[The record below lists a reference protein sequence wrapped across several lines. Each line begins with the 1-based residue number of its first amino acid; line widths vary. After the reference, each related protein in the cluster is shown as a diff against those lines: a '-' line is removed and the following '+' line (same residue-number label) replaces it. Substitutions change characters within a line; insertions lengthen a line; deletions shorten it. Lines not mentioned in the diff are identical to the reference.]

1 MNRRTLSMSIEKQT
15 VFKGVATALITP
27 FYKGE
32 IDYEALQNL
41 IEMQIEAGVGAILL
55 AGTTGE
61 SPTLSVREHA
71 DLVSFVARQIAG
83 RLPLLA
89 GCGSNSTAHA
99 QDLAVA
105 VSESGADALL
115 AVTPYYNRTNDR
127 GIVAHYHALAESTN
141 KPLILYNVPARTGFS
156 MTLAHYRELA
166 EHPNIVAVKEASPDL
181 SLLASL
187 CGECGNK
194 LDVYTG
200 NDHHTVA
207 AMRLGAS
214 GVISVY
220 SNIAPRKMT
229 EICRLC
235 AAGDWRLAYQRQRQS
250 VTQMQALFWETNPIP
265 VKHIASGMGF
275 CHPEYR
281 LPLCPPTSETAR
293 RLGELF
299 GV

>member
-1 MNRRTLSMSIEKQT
+1 MSIEKQT
-15 VFKGVATALITP
+15 IFKGVATALITP
-27 FYKGE
+27 FCKGE

-41 IEMQIEAGVGAILL
+41 IEMQIDAGVGAILV

-61 SPTLSVREHA
+61 SPTLSLREHA
-71 DLVSFVARQIAG
+71 DLVSFAARQIDG
-83 RLPLLA
+83 RLPLIA
-89 GCGSNSTAHA
+89 GCGSNSTSHA
-99 QDLAVA
+99 CELAEAVA
-105 VSESGADALL
+105 ESGADALL

-127 GIVAHYHALAESTN
+127 GIVAHYHAIADATK

-181 SLLASL
+181 SLLANL
-187 CGECGNK
+187 CGECGSA

-200 NDHHTVA
+200 NDHHTMS

-220 SNIAPRKMT
+220 SNVAPRKMT

-235 AAGDWRLAYQRQRQS
+235 AAGDWKLAYQRQKQS
-250 VTQMQALFWETNPIP
+250 LAAMQALFWETNPIP
-265 VKHIASGMGF
+265 VKQVMASMGL
-275 CHPEYR
+275 CHAEYR
-281 LPLCPPTSETAR
+281 LPLSPPTPETAR
-293 RLGELF
+293 RLGEVFNL
-299 GV
+299 

>member
-1 MNRRTLSMSIEKQT
+1 MSIEKQT
-15 VFKGVATALITP
+15 IFKGVATALITP

-41 IEMQIEAGVGAILL
+41 IEAQIDAGVGAILL

-61 SPTLSVREHA
+61 SPTLSLDDHA
-71 DLVSFVARQIAG
+71 ELVSFAARQIRG

-89 GCGSNSTAHA
+89 GCGSNSTSHA
-99 QDLAVA
+99 CELAVA
-105 VSESGADALL
+105 VAESGADALL

-127 GIVAHYHALAESTN
+127 GIVAHYHALADATE

-156 MTLAHYRELA
+156 MTLSHYRELA

-187 CGECGNK
+187 CGELGTK

-200 NDHHTVA
+200 NDHHTVS

-220 SNIAPRKMT
+220 SNVAPQKMR

-235 AAGDWRLAYQRQRQS
+235 ATGDWKLAYQRQKQ
-250 VTQMQALFWETNPIP
+250 VLGKMQALFWETNPIP
-265 VKHIASGMGF
+265 VKHVASKMGL

-281 LPLCPPTSETAR
+281 LPLCPPAPETAR
-293 RLGELF
+293 RLCELF
-299 GV
+299 DV

>member
-1 MNRRTLSMSIEKQT
+1 MSIEKQT
-15 VFKGVATALITP
+15 IFKGVCTALITP

-32 IDYEALQNL
+32 IDYESLQNL
-41 IEMQIEAGVGAILL
+41 TQMQLDAGVGAILV

-61 SPTLSVREHA
+61 SPTLSLREHA
-71 DLVSFVARQIAG
+71 DLVSFVARQIDG

-99 QDLAVA
+99 IELAGAVA
-105 VSESGADALL
+105 ESGADALL

-127 GIVAHYHALAESTN
+127 GIVEHYHALAEATK

-156 MTLAHYRELA
+156 MTLSHYRELA

-187 CGECGNK
+187 CGECASN
-194 LDVYTG
+194 LDIYTG
-200 NDHHTVA
+200 NDQHTVA

-220 SNIAPRKMT
+220 SNIFPRTMT
-229 EICRLC
+229 EIYRLC
-235 AAGDWRLAYQRQRQS
+235 AAGDWKLAYARQKKAL
-250 VTQMQALFWETNPIP
+250 TGMQALFWETNPIP
-265 VKHIASGMGF
+265 VKHVMAAMGL
-275 CHPEYR
+275 CHAEYR
-281 LPLCPPTSETAR
+281 LPLVPPTSDTAR
-293 RLGELF
+293 RLTEVF

>member
-1 MNRRTLSMSIEKQT
+1 MSIEKQT

-32 IDYEALQNL
+32 IDYESLQNL
-41 IEMQIEAGVGAILL
+41 IEMQIDAGVGAILV

-61 SPTLSVREHA
+61 SPTLSLCEHA
-71 DLVSFVARQIAG
+71 DLVSFAARQIDG
-83 RLPLLA
+83 RLPLIA
-89 GCGSNSTAHA
+89 GCGSNSTSHA
-99 QDLAVA
+99 CELAEAVA
-105 VSESGADALL
+105 ESGADALL

-127 GIVAHYHALAESTN
+127 GIVAHYHAIANATK

-181 SLLASL
+181 SLLANL
-187 CGECGNK
+187 CGECGSA

-200 NDHHTVA
+200 NDHHTVS

-220 SNIAPRKMT
+220 SNVAPRKMT

-235 AAGDWRLAYQRQRQS
+235 AAGDWKLAYQRQKQS
-250 VTQMQALFWETNPIP
+250 LAAMQALFWETNPIP
-265 VKHIASGMGF
+265 VKQVMASMGL
-275 CHPEYR
+275 CHAEYR
-281 LPLCPPTSETAR
+281 LPLCPPTPETAR
-293 RLGELF
+293 RLGEVFNL
-299 GV
+299 

>member
-1 MNRRTLSMSIEKQT
+1 MSIEKQT
-15 VFKGVATALITP
+15 IFKGVATALITP

-32 IDYEALQNL
+32 IDYESLQNL
-41 IEMQIEAGVGAILL
+41 IERQIDAGVGAILL

-71 DLVSFVARQIAG
+71 EMVSFAARQIEG

-99 QDLAVA
+99 CELAEAVA
-105 VSESGADALL
+105 ESGADALL

-127 GIVAHYHALAESTN
+127 GIVAHYHAIANATQ

-181 SLLASL
+181 SLLGSL
-187 CGECGNK
+187 CGECSSD

-200 NDHHTVA
+200 NDHHTVS
-207 AMRLGAS
+207 AMRLGAV
-214 GVISVY
+214 GVISVF
-220 SNIAPRKMT
+220 SNLFPRKMT
-229 EICRLC
+229 ELCRLC
-235 AAGDWRLAYQRQRQS
+235 DRGEWKLAYTRQKQIL
-250 VTQMQALFWETNPIP
+250 VQMQALFWETNPIP
-265 VKHIASGMGF
+265 VKHVLAAMGL
-275 CHPEYR
+275 CRAEYR
-281 LPLCPPTSETAR
+281 LPLGAPSTETAR

-299 GV
+299 NL

>member
-1 MNRRTLSMSIEKQT
+1 MSIEKQT
-15 VFKGVATALITP
+15 VFKGVCTALITP

-61 SPTLSVREHA
+61 SPTLSTREHA
-71 DLVSFVARQIAG
+71 DLVSFAMRQIDG
-83 RLPLLA
+83 RLPLIA
-89 GCGSNSTAHA
+89 GCGSNSTSHA
-99 QDLAVA
+99 CELAKAVA
-105 VSESGADALL
+105 ESGADALL

-127 GIVAHYHALAESTN
+127 GIAAHYHAIADATQ

-166 EHPNIVAVKEASPDL
+166 EHPRIVAVKEASPDL

-187 CGECGNK
+187 CGECGAK

-200 NDHHTVA
+200 NDHHTVS
-207 AMRLGAS
+207 AMRLGAA

-220 SNIAPRKMT
+220 SNVAPRKMT
-229 EICRLC
+229 ELCRLC
-235 AAGDWRLAYQRQRQS
+235 AAGEWRLAYARQKQ
-250 VTQMQALFWETNPIP
+250 VLGAMQALFWETNPIP
-265 VKHIASGMGF
+265 VKHVLSLMGL
-275 CHPEYR
+275 CHAEYR
-281 LPLCPPTSETAR
+281 LPLCAPMPDTAR
-293 RLGELF
+293 RLGEIF

>member
-1 MNRRTLSMSIEKQT
+1 MSIEKQT

-27 FYKGE
+27 FHKGE
-32 IDYEALQNL
+32 IDYESLQNL
-41 IEMQIEAGVGAILL
+41 IEMQIEAGIGAILV

-71 DLVSFVARQIAG
+71 ELVSFAARQIDG
-83 RLPLLA
+83 RLPLIA

-99 QDLAVA
+99 CELATAVA
-105 VSESGADALL
+105 ESGADALL

-127 GIVAHYHALAESTN
+127 GIISHYHALADATK

-156 MTLAHYRELA
+156 MTLVHYRELA
-166 EHPNIVAVKEASPDL
+166 NHPRIVAIKEASPDL
-181 SLLASL
+181 LLLANL
-187 CGECGNK
+187 CSECGTT

-200 NDHHTVA
+200 NDNHTVS

-220 SNIAPRKMT
+220 SNIFPRKMT

-235 AAGDWRLAYQRQRQS
+235 AAEDWRLACTRQKQALAG
-250 VTQMQALFWETNPIP
+250 MQALFWETNPIP
-265 VKHIASGMGF
+265 VKHVMAGMGL
-275 CHPEYR
+275 CRAEYR
-281 LPLCPPTSETAR
+281 LPLAPPSSDTVR
-293 RLGELF
+293 RLNELF
-299 GV
+299 NL

>member
-1 MNRRTLSMSIEKQT
+1 MSIEKQT
-15 VFKGVATALITP
+15 VFKGVCTALITP
-27 FYKGE
+27 FYKGK

-41 IEMQIEAGVGAILL
+41 IEVQIEADVGAILL

-61 SPTLSVREHA
+61 SPTLSVHEHA
-71 DLVSFVARQIAG
+71 ELVAFAKKQVGG

-89 GCGSNSTAHA
+89 GCGSNSTSHA
-99 QDLAVA
+99 CELAAAVA
-105 VSESGADALL
+105 ESGADALL

-127 GIVAHYHALAESTN
+127 GVVAHYRAIADTTD

-156 MTLAHYRELA
+156 MTLAHYRELS
-166 EHPNIVAVKEASPDL
+166 EHPGIVAVKEASPDL

-187 CGECGNK
+187 CAECGSR

-200 NDHHTVA
+200 NDHHTVS

-220 SNIAPRKMT
+220 SNVSPRKMT

-235 AAGDWRLAYQRQRQS
+235 AAGDWKLAYARQKQILG
-250 VTQMQALFWETNPIP
+250 QMQALFWETNPIP
-265 VKHIASGMGF
+265 VKHVLSLMGM
-275 CHPEYR
+275 CHAEYR
-281 LPLCPPTSETAR
+281 LPLTAPASDTAR
-293 RLGELF
+293 RLGEMF
-299 GV
+299 KG

>member
-1 MNRRTLSMSIEKQT
+1 MSIEKQT
-15 VFKGVATALITP
+15 VFKGVCTALITP

-41 IEMQIEAGVGAILL
+41 IEAQIEAGVGAILV

-61 SPTLSVREHA
+61 SPTLSTEEHA
-71 DLVSFVARQIAG
+71 ALASFAARQIDG
-83 RLPLLA
+83 RLPLIA
-89 GCGSNSTAHA
+89 GCGSNCTSHA
-99 QDLAVA
+99 CELAAAVA
-105 VSESGADALL
+105 DSGADALL

-127 GIVAHYHALAESTN
+127 GIVSHYHAVADSTQ

-166 EHPNIVAVKEASPDL
+166 KHPNIVAVKEASPDL
-181 SLLASL
+181 SLLGSL
-187 CGECGNK
+187 CGECSAD
-194 LDVYTG
+194 LDIYTG
-200 NDHHTVA
+200 NDHHTVS

-229 EICRLC
+229 ELCRLC
-235 AAGDWRLAYQRQRQS
+235 AAGEWKLAYQRQKQGLAH
-250 VTQMQALFWETNPIP
+250 MQALFWESNPIP
-265 VKHIASGMGF
+265 VKHVMAAKGL
-275 CHPEYR
+275 CHAEYR
-281 LPLCPPTSETAR
+281 LPLAPPSGDTAR
-293 RLGELF
+293 RLSEMF

>member
-1 MNRRTLSMSIEKQT
+1 MSIEKQT
-15 VFKGVATALITP
+15 IFKGVATALITP

-32 IDYEALQNL
+32 IDYESLQNL
-41 IEMQIEAGVGAILL
+41 IERQIDAGVGAILL

-71 DLVSFVARQIAG
+71 EMVSFAARQIEG

-99 QDLAVA
+99 CELAEAVA
-105 VSESGADALL
+105 ESGADALL

-127 GIVAHYHALAESTN
+127 GIVAHYHAIANATQ

-181 SLLASL
+181 SLLGSL
-187 CGECGNK
+187 CGECSSD

-200 NDHHTVA
+200 NDHHTVS
-207 AMRLGAS
+207 AMRLGAV
-214 GVISVY
+214 GVISVF
-220 SNIAPRKMT
+220 SNLFPRKMT
-229 EICRLC
+229 ELCRLC
-235 AAGDWRLAYQRQRQS
+235 DRGEWKLAYTRQKQILS
-250 VTQMQALFWETNPIP
+250 QMQALFWETNPIP
-265 VKHIASGMGF
+265 VKHVLAAMGL
-275 CHPEYR
+275 CRAEYR
-281 LPLCPPTSETAR
+281 LPLGAPSTETAR

-299 GV
+299 NL

>member
-1 MNRRTLSMSIEKQT
+1 MSIEKQT
-15 VFKGVATALITP
+15 IFKGVCTALITP

-32 IDYEALQNL
+32 IDYESLQNL
-41 IEMQIEAGVGAILL
+41 IQMQIDADVGAILV

-71 DLVSFVARQIAG
+71 ELVSFAARQIGG

-99 QDLAVA
+99 VELARAVA
-105 VSESGADALL
+105 ENGADALL

-127 GIVAHYHALAESTN
+127 GIVAHYHALADATE

-156 MTLAHYRELA
+156 MTLSHYRELA

-181 SLLASL
+181 SLLGAL
-187 CGECGNK
+187 CGECSSK
-194 LDVYTG
+194 LDIYTG
-200 NDHHTVA
+200 NDHHTVS

-220 SNIAPRKMT
+220 SNLFPRTMT
-229 EICRLC
+229 EIYRLC
-235 AAGDWRLAYQRQRQS
+235 TAGDWKLAHTRQKKAL
-250 VTQMQALFWETNPIP
+250 TGMQALFWETNPIP
-265 VKHIASGMGF
+265 VKHVMAGMGL
-275 CHPEYR
+275 CHAEYR
-281 LPLCPPTSETAR
+281 LPLLSPTSDTAR
-293 RLGELF
+293 RLFEVF

>member
-1 MNRRTLSMSIEKQT
+1 MSIEKQT
-15 VFKGVATALITP
+15 IFKGVCTALITP

-32 IDYEALQNL
+32 IDYESLQNL
-41 IEMQIEAGVGAILL
+41 IEAQIDAGVGAILV

-61 SPTLSVREHA
+61 SPTLSTREHA
-71 DLVSFVARQIAG
+71 ELVSFAARQIDG

-99 QDLAVA
+99 CELATAVA
-105 VSESGADALL
+105 ESGADALL

-127 GIVAHYHALAESTN
+127 GIVAHYHALADATD

-156 MTLAHYRELA
+156 MTLSHYRELA

-187 CGECGNK
+187 CGECSNA
-194 LDVYTG
+194 LDIYTG

-220 SNIAPRKMT
+220 SNVFPRKMT

-235 AAGDWRLAYQRQRQS
+235 AAGDWKLAFQRQKQS
-250 VTQMQALFWETNPIP
+250 LFGMQALFWETNPIP
-265 VKHIASGMGF
+265 VKHVLASMGL
-275 CHPEYR
+275 CHAEYR
-281 LPLCPPTSETAR
+281 LPLSPPSGETAR

-299 GV
+299 DL

>member
-1 MNRRTLSMSIEKQT
+1 MSIEKQT
-15 VFKGVATALITP
+15 VFKGVCTALITP

-32 IDYEALQNL
+32 IDYESLQNL
-41 IEMQIEAGVGAILL
+41 IEMQIDAGVGAILL

-61 SPTLSVREHA
+61 SPTLSLREHA
-71 DLVSFVARQIAG
+71 DLVSFAARQIGG

-99 QDLAVA
+99 CELAEA
-105 VSESGADALL
+105 VSDAGADALL

-127 GIVAHYHALAESTN
+127 GIISHYHALADATK

-156 MTLAHYRELA
+156 MTLSHYRELA
-166 EHPNIVAVKEASPDL
+166 KHPNIVAVKEASPDL
-181 SLLASL
+181 SLLANL
-187 CGECGNK
+187 CGECSAK

-200 NDHHTVA
+200 NDHHTVS

-235 AAGDWRLAYQRQRQS
+235 ATGDWKLAYARQKQALAA
-250 VTQMQALFWETNPIP
+250 MQAMFWETNPIP
-265 VKHIASGMGF
+265 VKYVAAGMGL
-275 CHPEYR
+275 CRAEYR
-281 LPLCPPTSETAR
+281 LPLCPPSSDIAR

-299 GV
+299 DV

>member
-1 MNRRTLSMSIEKQT
+1 MSIEKQT
-15 VFKGVATALITP
+15 IFKGVCTALITP

-32 IDYEALQNL
+32 IDYESLQNL

-61 SPTLSVREHA
+61 SPTLSLREHIE
-71 DLVSFVARQIAG
+71 LVAFTARQIKG

-99 QDLAVA
+99 CELAEAVA
-105 VSESGADALL
+105 ESGADALL

-127 GIVAHYHALAESTN
+127 GIVAHYHAIADATK

-156 MTLAHYRELA
+156 MTLSHYRELA

-187 CGECGNK
+187 CEECEAN

-220 SNIAPRKMT
+220 SNIFPRKMV

-235 AAGDWRLAYQRQRQS
+235 ATGDWKLAHKRQRQS
-250 VTQMQALFWETNPIP
+250 LAGMQALFWETNPIP
-265 VKHIASGMGF
+265 VKHVMASMEL
-275 CHPEYR
+275 CHAEYR
-281 LPLCPPTSETAR
+281 LPLCSPSNDTAR
-293 RLGELF
+293 RLAELF
-299 GV
+299 NL

>member
-1 MNRRTLSMSIEKQT
+1 MSIEKQT
-15 VFKGVATALITP
+15 IFKGVATALITP

-32 IDYEALQNL
+32 IDYESLQTL

-61 SPTLSVREHA
+61 SPTLSTREHA
-71 DLVSFVARQIAG
+71 DLVSFAARQIAG

-89 GCGSNSTAHA
+89 GCGSNFTSHA
-99 QDLAVA
+99 CELAAAVA
-105 VSESGADALL
+105 ESGADALL

-127 GIVAHYHALAESTN
+127 GIVSHYHAIADATE

-156 MTLAHYRELA
+156 MTLSHYRELA
-166 EHPNIVAVKEASPDL
+166 EHPRIVAVKEASPDL

-187 CGECGNK
+187 CGECGAK

-200 NDHHTVA
+200 NDHHTVS
-207 AMRLGAS
+207 AMRLGAA

-220 SNIAPRKMT
+220 SNVAPRKMT

-235 AAGDWRLAYQRQRQS
+235 AAGDWRLAYARQKQALPA
-250 VTQMQALFWETNPIP
+250 MQALFWETNPIP
-265 VKHIASGMGF
+265 VKHVAASMGL
-275 CHPEYR
+275 CRAEYR
-281 LPLCPPTSETAR
+281 LPLCAPTPDIAR
-293 RLGELF
+293 RLGEIF

>member
-1 MNRRTLSMSIEKQT
+1 MSIEKQT
-15 VFKGVATALITP
+15 IFKGVCTALITP

-32 IDYEALQNL
+32 IDYESLQSL
-41 IEMQIEAGVGAILL
+41 IERQIDAGVGAILV

-71 DLVSFVARQIAG
+71 DLVSFAARQIGG

-99 QDLAVA
+99 CELAEAVA
-105 VSESGADALL
+105 ESGADALL

-127 GIVAHYHALAESTN
+127 GIVAHYHALANATE

-156 MTLAHYRELA
+156 MTLSHYRELA

-181 SLLASL
+181 SLLGSL
-187 CGECGNK
+187 CGECSAK
-194 LDVYTG
+194 LDIYTG
-200 NDHHTVA
+200 NDHHTVS

-220 SNIAPRKMT
+220 SNVFPRKMT

-235 AAGDWRLAYQRQRQS
+235 AAGDWKLAYARQKKALPA
-250 VTQMQALFWETNPIP
+250 MQALFWETNPIP
-265 VKHIASGMGF
+265 VKHVMATMGL
-275 CHPEYR
+275 CHEEYR
-281 LPLCPPTSETAR
+281 LPLLSPASDTAR
-293 RLGELF
+293 RLSEVF
-299 GV
+299 GS

>member
-1 MNRRTLSMSIEKQT
+1 MSIEKQT
-15 VFKGVATALITP
+15 IFKGVATALITP
-27 FYKGE
+27 FYKGK
-32 IDYEALQNL
+32 IDYEALQSL

-71 DLVSFVARQIAG
+71 DLVAFAARQIGG

-99 QDLAVA
+99 CELATAVA
-105 VSESGADALL
+105 KNGADALL
-115 AVTPYYNRTNDR
+115 AVTPYYNRANDR
-127 GIVAHYHALAESTN
+127 GILSHYHALADATD

-156 MTLAHYRELA
+156 MTLSHYRQLS

-181 SLLASL
+181 SLLAAL
-187 CGECGNK
+187 CAECGTN

-200 NDHHTVA
+200 NDHHTVS

-220 SNIAPRKMT
+220 SNVFPHKMT

-235 AAGDWRLAYQRQRQS
+235 TAQDWRLAYARQKKVQ
-250 VTQMQALFWETNPIP
+250 TQMQALFWETNPIP
-265 VKHIASGMGF
+265 VKHIMAEMGL
-275 CHPEYR
+275 CHAEYR
-281 LPLCPPTSETAR
+281 LPLCPPANDTAR
-293 RLGELF
+293 RLSELF
-299 GV
+299 DV

>member
-1 MNRRTLSMSIEKQT
+1 MSIEKQT
-15 VFKGVATALITP
+15 VFKGVCTALITP

-32 IDYEALQNL
+32 IDYENLQNL
-41 IEMQIEAGVGAILL
+41 IEMQIDAGVGAILL

-71 DLVSFVARQIAG
+71 DLVAFAARQIAG

-89 GCGSNSTAHA
+89 GCGSNCTAHA
-99 QDLAVA
+99 CELAAAVA
-105 VSESGADALL
+105 ESGADALL

-127 GIVAHYHALAESTN
+127 GIVAHYHALADATQ

-166 EHPNIVAVKEASPDL
+166 EHPRIVAVKEASPDL

-187 CGECGNK
+187 CGECGTK

-220 SNIAPRKMT
+220 SNVAPRKMT
-229 EICRLC
+229 EICRFC
-235 AAGDWRLAYQRQRQS
+235 TAGDWKLAYQRQKQILG
-250 VTQMQALFWETNPIP
+250 QMQALFWETNPIP
-265 VKHIASGMGF
+265 VKHVMATMEL
-275 CHPEYR
+275 CHAEYR
-281 LPLCPPTSETAR
+281 LPLSPPSGDTAR

-299 GV
+299 NL

>member
-1 MNRRTLSMSIEKQT
+1 MSIEKQT
-15 VFKGVATALITP
+15 IFKGVATALITP

-32 IDYEALQNL
+32 IDYESLQNL

-71 DLVSFVARQIAG
+71 DLVSFAARQIEG

-89 GCGSNSTAHA
+89 GCGSNSTSHA
-99 QDLAVA
+99 CELAVA
-105 VSESGADALL
+105 VAESGADALL

-127 GIVAHYHALAESTN
+127 GIVSHYHALADATE
-141 KPLILYNVPARTGFS
+141 KPLILYNVPARTGFL

-166 EHPNIVAVKEASPDL
+166 EHPNIAAVKEASPDL
-181 SLLASL
+181 ALLGSL
-187 CGECGNK
+187 CGECSAK

-200 NDHHTVA
+200 NDHHTVS

-220 SNIAPRKMT
+220 SNVAPRKMT
-229 EICRLC
+229 ELCRLC
-235 AAGDWRLAYQRQRQS
+235 AAGDWRLAYARQKQ
-250 VTQMQALFWETNPIP
+250 VLAQMQALFWETNPIP
-265 VKHIASGMGF
+265 VKHVMAAMGL
-275 CHPEYR
+275 CRAEYR
-281 LPLCPPTSETAR
+281 LPLSPPASDTAR
-293 RLGELF
+293 RLKELF
-299 GV
+299 GL

>member
-1 MNRRTLSMSIEKQT
+1 MSIEKQT
-15 VFKGVATALITP
+15 LFKGVCTALITP

-32 IDYEALQNL
+32 IDYESLQNL
-41 IEMQIEAGVGAILL
+41 IELQIDAGVGAILL

-71 DLVSFVARQIAG
+71 ELVSFATRQIEG

-99 QDLAVA
+99 CELAAAVA
-105 VSESGADALL
+105 EGGADALL

-127 GIVAHYHALAESTN
+127 GIVAHYHAIADATS

-156 MTLAHYRELA
+156 MTLSHYRALA
-166 EHPNIVAVKEASPDL
+166 EHPSVVAIKEASPDL

-187 CGECGNK
+187 CGECGTK

-200 NDHHTVA
+200 NDHHTVS
-207 AMRLGAS
+207 AMRLGAA

-220 SNIAPRKMT
+220 SNVAPRKMT
-229 EICRLC
+229 ELYRLC
-235 AAGDWRLAYQRQRQS
+235 AAGDWRLAYARQRQLLGA
-250 VTQMQALFWETNPIP
+250 MQALFWETNPIP
-265 VKHIASGMGF
+265 VKHVASSMGL
-275 CHPEYR
+275 CRAEYR
-281 LPLCPPTSETAR
+281 LPLCAPAADTVR
-293 RLGELF
+293 RLGEIF

>member
-1 MNRRTLSMSIEKQT
+1 MSIEKQT
-15 VFKGVATALITP
+15 VFKGVCTALITP
-27 FYKGE
+27 FCKGV
-32 IDYEALQNL
+32 IDYESLQNL
-41 IEMQIEAGVGAILL
+41 IERQIDAGVGAILL

-71 DLVSFVARQIAG
+71 EMVSFAARQIER

-99 QDLAVA
+99 CELAEAVA
-105 VSESGADALL
+105 ESGADALL

-127 GIVAHYHALAESTN
+127 GIVAHYHAIANATQ

-181 SLLASL
+181 SLLGSL
-187 CGECGNK
+187 CGECSSD

-200 NDHHTVA
+200 NDHHTVS
-207 AMRLGAS
+207 AMRLGAV
-214 GVISVY
+214 GVISVF
-220 SNIAPRKMT
+220 SNLFPRKMT
-229 EICRLC
+229 ELCRLC
-235 AAGDWRLAYQRQRQS
+235 DRGEWKLAYTRQKQILA
-250 VTQMQALFWETNPIP
+250 QMQALFWETNPIP
-265 VKHIASGMGF
+265 VKHVMAAMGL
-275 CHPEYR
+275 CRAEYR
-281 LPLCPPTSETAR
+281 LPLGAPSAETAR

-299 GV
+299 NL

>member
-1 MNRRTLSMSIEKQT
+1 MSIEKQT
-15 VFKGVATALITP
+15 IFKGVCTALITP
-27 FYKGE
+27 FHKGE

-71 DLVSFVARQIAG
+71 ELVSFAARQIDG

-99 QDLAVA
+99 CELAEAVA
-105 VSESGADALL
+105 ESGADALL

-127 GIVAHYHALAESTN
+127 GIVAHYHAIADATQ

-156 MTLAHYRELA
+156 MTLSHYRELA

-181 SLLASL
+181 SLLGSL
-187 CGECGNK
+187 CGECGTM

-200 NDHHTVA
+200 NDHHTVS

-235 AAGDWRLAYQRQRQS
+235 ATGDWKLAHQRQQQ
-250 VTQMQALFWETNPIP
+250 TLAAMQALFWETNPIP
-265 VKHIASGMGF
+265 VKHVMAAMGL
-275 CHPEYR
+275 CRAEYR
-281 LPLCPPTSETAR
+281 LPLTSPAPDTAR
-293 RLGELF
+293 RLCELF
-299 GV
+299 DL

>member
-1 MNRRTLSMSIEKQT
+1 MSIEKQT
-15 VFKGVATALITP
+15 IFKGVCTALITP

-32 IDYEALQNL
+32 IDYESLQSL
-41 IEMQIEAGVGAILL
+41 IERQIDAGVGAILV

-71 DLVSFVARQIAG
+71 DLVSFAARQIGG

-99 QDLAVA
+99 CELAEAVA
-105 VSESGADALL
+105 ESGADALL
-115 AVTPYYNRTNDR
+115 AVTPYYNRTNDC
-127 GIVAHYHALAESTN
+127 GIVAHYHALADATE

-156 MTLAHYRELA
+156 MTLSHYRELA
-166 EHPNIVAVKEASPDL
+166 EHPNIVAAKEASPDL

-187 CGECGNK
+187 CGECSSN

-200 NDHHTVA
+200 NDHHTVS

-220 SNIAPRKMT
+220 SNVFPRKMT

-235 AAGDWRLAYQRQRQS
+235 AAGDWKLAYARQKKALPA
-250 VTQMQALFWETNPIP
+250 MQALFWETNPIP
-265 VKHIASGMGF
+265 VKHVMATMGL
-275 CHPEYR
+275 CHEEYR
-281 LPLCPPTSETAR
+281 LPLSPPTGDVAR
-293 RLGELF
+293 RLSEVFNG
-299 GV
+299 

>member
-1 MNRRTLSMSIEKQT
+1 MSIEKQT
-15 VFKGVATALITP
+15 IFKGVATALITP

-32 IDYEALQNL
+32 IDYESLQNL
-41 IEMQIEAGVGAILL
+41 IERQIDAGVGAILL

-71 DLVSFVARQIAG
+71 EMVSFAARQIDG

-99 QDLAVA
+99 CELAEAVA
-105 VSESGADALL
+105 ESGADALL

-127 GIVAHYHALAESTN
+127 GIVLHYHAIANATQ

-181 SLLASL
+181 SLLGSL
-187 CGECGNK
+187 CGECASD

-200 NDHHTVA
+200 NDHHTVS
-207 AMRLGAS
+207 AMRLGAV
-214 GVISVY
+214 GVISVF
-220 SNIAPRKMT
+220 SNLFPRKMT
-229 EICRLC
+229 ELCRLC
-235 AAGDWRLAYQRQRQS
+235 DRGEWKLAYTRQKQILS
-250 VTQMQALFWETNPIP
+250 QMQALFWETNPIP
-265 VKHIASGMGF
+265 VKHVMTAMGL
-275 CHPEYR
+275 CRAEYR
-281 LPLCPPTSETAR
+281 LPLGSPSAETAR

-299 GV
+299 NL

>member
-1 MNRRTLSMSIEKQT
+1 MSIEKQT
-15 VFKGVATALITP
+15 IFKGVCTALITP

-32 IDYEALQNL
+32 IDYESLQNL
-41 IEMQIEAGVGAILL
+41 IERQIDAGVGAILV

-71 DLVSFVARQIAG
+71 ELVSFAARQIGG

-99 QDLAVA
+99 CELAEAVA
-105 VSESGADALL
+105 KSGADALL

-127 GIVAHYHALAESTN
+127 GIVAHYHALADATE

-156 MTLAHYRELA
+156 MTLSHYRELA
-166 EHPNIVAVKEASPDL
+166 EHPNVVAVKEASPDL
-181 SLLASL
+181 SLLGSL
-187 CGECGNK
+187 CGECSAK
-194 LDVYTG
+194 LDIYTG
-200 NDHHTVA
+200 NDHHTVS

-220 SNIAPRKMT
+220 SNVFPRKMT

-235 AAGDWRLAYQRQRQS
+235 AAGDWKLAYARQKKALPA
-250 VTQMQALFWETNPIP
+250 MQALFWETNPIP
-265 VKHIASGMGF
+265 VKHVMATMGL
-275 CHPEYR
+275 CHEEYR
-281 LPLCPPTSETAR
+281 LPLLSPASDTAR
-293 RLGELF
+293 RLSEVF
-299 GV
+299 GS